1 MQKLELTENLAKGLS
16 ARDKNLLERALDV
29 LEGNK
34 YYDIKKYFDDRV
46 MLSPGLKS
54 GGYLGVWNWD
64 SAFHAVGVS
73 RFDAKLAADQIE
85 GFFKYIL
92 EDGMLPD
99 FIDEEGKARIHSS
112 KPPVFAWAAY
122 EVYKNTGDIDF
133 LKRIYS
139 KLALNEKFW
148 RTQRFDGKLFYY
160 DAYLEGTRGEKLV
173 WTKWE
178 SGLDNSVRWDNGIL
192 EYYPVDLNCFMLSFY
207 ESMLKISQLIGE
219 NSEEWESKYN
229 ELAVLIE
236 ETFWNDAIGAYTDRN
251 RLTGEY
257 STCLTPSSFM
267 PLYVKTASKER
278 AEKMAQIAADENK
291 FNKTMPTVTYD
302 NKEFSNNRYWRG
314 PLWMNVAYFAAK
326 GLKNYGLSV
335 ADDIKENV
343 LDLVDCNKDGIYEN
357 YDTVNK
363 IGLYNS
369 TFSWSACFI
378 IEFILN
384 W

>member
-1 MQKLELTENLAKGLS
+1 MKELKLTEKLGYNLS
-16 ARDKNLLERALDV
+16 SRDKTLIERALKI

-34 YYDIKKYFDDRV
+34 YYDIQQYFDNRIMV
-46 MLSPGLKS
+46 SPALLS

-64 SAFHAVGVS
+64 TAFHAVGLS
-73 RFDAKLAADQIE
+73 RFDAKLAIDQIE
-85 GFFKYIL
+85 GFFKYML

-99 FIDEEGKARIHSS
+99 FIDKEGNARIHSS

-133 LKRIYS
+133 LKRIYN
-139 KLALNEKFW
+139 KLVLNENFW

-160 DAYLEGTRGEKLV
+160 DAYLKGTDDEKIV

-178 SGLDNSVRWDNGIL
+178 SGLDNSVRWDNGII

-219 NSEEWESKYN
+219 KSDEWESKYK
-229 ELAVLIE
+229 ELSVLIE
-236 ETFWNDAIGAYTDRN
+236 ETFWNDTIGAYTDKN
-251 RLTGEY
+251 RFTGEY
-257 STCLTPSSFM
+257 SNCLTPESFM

-278 AEKMAQIAADENK
+278 AKKMAQIAADKNK
-291 FNKTMPTVTYD
+291 FNSTMPSVSYD
-302 NKEFSNNRYWRG
+302 NKEFSNDYWRG
-314 PLWMNVAYFAAK
+314 PLWMNMAYFAAK
-326 GLKNYGLSV
+326 GLKNYGFSV

-343 LDLVDCNKDGIYEN
+343 LNLVDGDKDGIYEN
-357 YDTVNK
+357 YDTINNK
-363 IGLYNS
+363 GLCNN